1 VIFFRALLRSP
12 SLRAALALGCGGI
25 AFTLSNLLFARE
37 LSSGEYGLLLLFIGI
52 LSVAMLGA
60 PLGLDQI
67 LARRGLPFGPYL
79 RRWALVA
86 CVLTGV
92 LTAIVA
98 ALVYGL
104 SADMLIALGVA
115 TAATGACLAAVAHFQ
130 GQRQFGIAAWL
141 LQIMPNMALAPV
153 ALLAMIPS
161 FRSASRLSGV
171 LAAAGV
177 ICFAGAW
184 CLVVSRQPSAA
195 NPPRLTALWREA
207 LSLVG
212 ITMASAVFL
221 QLERLVLVPTVG
233 VHDLALYGVVASL
246 VGSPFRMI
254 QSAVLFTLIPEM
266 RAAQGVRTR
275 RRLLAREIAIVS
287 AALVCGAVVLWLIAP
302 PIAHWFLGGR
312 YDLSSALMLA
322 AIVSGLLKVC
332 SAFATSIVVA
342 LGDERDLRHTGLSAG
357 SSVVLACVGAF
368 LAAPWGLTGVLYGIS
383 AGWLVRTLAAIWVA
397 VPHLLQNRSDL
408 PYPVR

>member
-1 VIFFRALLRSP
+1 M
-12 SLRAALALGCGGI
+12 RAALALGCGGI
-25 AFTLSNLLFARE
+25 AFTLSNLLFAKE
-37 LSSGEYGLLLLFIGI
+37 LSSEEYGLLLLFIGI

-67 LARRGLPFGPYL
+67 VARRGLLLGPHL
-79 RRWALVA
+79 RRGVLAA
-86 CVLTGV
+86 CAATGV
-92 LTAIVA
+92 LTATIA
-98 ALVYGL
+98 GLVYHLPGE
-104 SADMLIALGVA
+104 MLLALGIA
-115 TAATGACLAAVAHFQ
+115 TAATGACQAAVSHFQ

-153 ALLAMIPS
+153 ALLALIPAL
-161 FRSASRLSGV
+161 RTAATLGEL
-171 LAAAGV
+171 LAAASV
-177 ICFAGAW
+177 LSFAATW
-184 CLVVSRQPSAA
+184 YLVVSRQRRAA
-195 NPPRLTALWREA
+195 PTPGFLALWREA

-212 ITMASAVFL
+212 ITMASAIFL
-221 QLERLVLVPTVG
+221 QLERLVIVPTVG

-266 RAAQGVRTR
+266 RAAQSVRER
-275 RRLLAREIAIVS
+275 RGLLAREIGIVS
-287 AALVCGAVVLWLIAP
+287 AALTCGAVVLWLIAP

-312 YDLSSALMLA
+312 YDLSNALMLA

-332 SAFATSIVVA
+332 SAFATSIVVG
-342 LGDERDLRHTGLSAG
+342 LGDGRDLRHTGLSAG
-357 SSVVLACVGAF
+357 SSVALACAGAF

-383 AGWLVRTLAAIWVA
+383 AGWLVRTLAAVWVA
-397 VPHLLQNRSDL
+397 VPHLLQGRGNL

>member
-1 VIFFRALLRSP
+1 MILRAFLRSP

-25 AFTLSNLLFARE
+25 AFTLSNLLFAKE

-67 LARRGLPFGPYL
+67 VARRGLLLGPYL
-79 RRWALVA
+79 RRGVLAA
-86 CVLTGV
+86 CAATGV
-92 LTAIVA
+92 LTATIA
-98 ALVYGL
+98 GLVYQLPG
-104 SADMLIALGVA
+104 AVLIALAIA
-115 TAATGACLAAVAHFQ
+115 TAATGACQAAVSHFQ

-153 ALLAMIPS
+153 ALLALIPAL
-161 FRSASRLSGV
+161 RTAATLSEL
-171 LAAAGV
+171 LAAASLLS
-177 ICFAGAW
+177 FAATW
-184 CLVVSRQPSAA
+184 YLVVSRQPHAA
-195 NPPRLTALWREA
+195 NAPRFTMLWREA

-212 ITMASAVFL
+212 ITMASAIFL

-266 RAAQGVRTR
+266 RTAQSVRER
-275 RRLLAREIAIVS
+275 RRLLAREIGLVS
-287 AALVCGAVVLWLIAP
+287 AALTCGAVVLWVIAP

-342 LGDERDLRHTGLSAG
+342 LGDARDLRHTGLSAG
-357 SSVVLACVGAF
+357 SSVVLACAGAF
-368 LAAPWGLTGVLYGIS
+368 LASPWGLTGVLYGIS
-383 AGWLVRTLAAIWVA
+383 AGWLVRTLAAVWVA
-397 VPHLLQNRSDL
+397 VPHLLQGRGNL

>member
-1 VIFFRALLRSP
+1 VLKSP

-25 AFTLSNLLFARE
+25 AFTLSNLVFAKE
-37 LSSGEYGLLLLFIGI
+37 LSAVEYGLLLLFIGI
-52 LSVAMLGA
+52 LSVAMLAA

-67 LARRGLPFGPYL
+67 VARRGLPFGPYL
-79 RRWALVA
+79 RRWALAA

-98 ALVYGL
+98 ELVYHLPVG
-104 SADMLIALGVA
+104 MLIALAIA
-115 TAATGACLAAVAHFQ
+115 TAATGACQAAVAHFQ
-130 GQRQFGIAAWL
+130 GQRQFGIASWL

-161 FRSASRLSGV
+161 FRSASTLSGW

-177 ICFAGAW
+177 ICFAAAW
-184 CLVVSRQPSAA
+184 YLVVSRQRFAA
-195 NPPRLTALWREA
+195 NPLRFTALWREA

-221 QLERLVLVPTVG
+221 QLERLILVPTVG

-275 RRLLAREIAIVS
+275 RRLLAREIGIVGT
-287 AALVCGAVVLWLIAP
+287 ALTCGAVVLWLIAP
-302 PIAHWFLGGR
+302 RIAHGFLGGR
-312 YDLSSALMLA
+312 YDLSDALMLA

-342 LGDERDLRHTGLSAG
+342 LGDERDLRHTGLSAS
-357 SSVVLACVGAF
+357 SSVVLACAGAF
-368 LAAPWGLTGVLYGIS
+368 IAAPWGLTGVLYGIS
-383 AGWLVRTLAAIWVA
+383 AGWLVRTLAAVWVA
-397 VPHLLQNRSDL
+397 VPHLLHSRSNL